1 MSATTGHALATP
13 THGTGGSF
21 TIRCSSRIAATPRD
35 CLDVVVKSSEYPT
48 WNRFCRKCTIDS
60 QPTTNNNNKDD
71 PDNLQLGTHFTFD
84 VHLNP
89 DEPDGNPGQAI
100 ALEVS
105 VLEPIDEDPKDSIV
119 ASSALAEGAARR
131 RGWRIAWRQRP
142 SLLMPA
148 WMLRS
153 ERVQEFVEV
162 NGGSE
167 TEYHCWETFYGVLA
181 PVVRRVAGKQVERG
195 FDAWQLGLKGRVE
208 RGEQAA

>member
-1 MSATTGHALATP
+1 
-13 THGTGGSF
+13 
-21 TIRCSSRIAATPRD
+21 
-35 CLDVVVKSSEYPT
+35 
-48 WNRFCRKCTIDS
+48 
-60 QPTTNNNNKDD
+60 
-71 PDNLQLGTHFTFD
+71 

-89 DEPDGNPGQAI
+89 DEPDNNPGQAI

-105 VLEPIDEDPKDSIV
+105 VLEPIDEDSQDS
-119 ASSALAEGAARR
+119 EGGHRR

-153 ERVQEFVEV
+153 ERVQEFVEAS
-162 NGGSE
+162 GGSE

-195 FDAWQLGLKGRVE
+195 FDAWLLGLRGRVE
-208 RGEQAA
+208 REGQVA